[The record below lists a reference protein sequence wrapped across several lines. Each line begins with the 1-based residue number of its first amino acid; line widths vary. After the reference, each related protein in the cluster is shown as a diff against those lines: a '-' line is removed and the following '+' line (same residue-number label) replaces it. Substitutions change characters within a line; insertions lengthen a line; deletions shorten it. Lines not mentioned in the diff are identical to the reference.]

1 MFLKFFGKK
10 KSSGSSAQ
18 DVGQLVNGI
27 DPEMN
32 YCPDCEVEFRSDIRK
47 CPSCNVSLMTG
58 KEKIVQQSAE
68 SESFNSRNM
77 QISPDDEL
85 VSIRK
90 GPLKD
95 MKVLQKMLEKERI
108 PAILAGDENTCNKGC
123 CGSEMILQIKST
135 DMDEAAEVLARDFVK
150 STALNVEDLKHAD
163 VVFDEQAAETVC
175 PACGCKFSPTVG
187 ACPECGLC
195 FA

>member
-10 KSSGSSAQ
+10 KSSEDSAQ

-32 YCPDCEVEFRSDIRK
+32 YCPECEVEFRSDIEK
-47 CPSCNVSLMTG
+47 CPSCNVSLITG
-58 KEKIVQQSAE
+58 KKKIVQQSEENA
-68 SESFNSRNM
+68 SFNSRNM
-77 QISPDDEL
+77 QISPEDEL

-95 MKVLQKMLEKERI
+95 MKVLQSILKKERI
-108 PAILAGDENTCNKGC
+108 PAILAGDDDTCGKGC
-123 CGSEMILQIKST
+123 CGPEMIVQIRST
-135 DMDEAAEVLARDFVK
+135 DIDEATAVLARDFVK